1 MIGAAAQTP
10 LRRQGVPRVIVAAIA
25 VAWAAAI
32 GAEITGTAQL
42 VHHDALAH
50 SDLPLI
56 VVLGIFV
63 LAWQLMIVA
72 MMLPSSLPLIR
83 LFRVAAANQPSPA
96 MATIGLL
103 LGYAAVWTV
112 FGVVAFLGDLGLHR
126 LVHGWAWLEGR
137 PQVIAGSVLLLAGA
151 FQFSSLKER
160 CLRECR
166 HPGPFLLQ
174 HYGRGIEAA
183 FRLGKAHGLFC
194 LGCCWALMLVGFAA
208 GVANL
213 WWMAALT
220 AVMVFEKTGRGGDRG
235 VVPIG
240 TGLITLGVL
249 TLLAPS
255 LALVGTS

>member
-1 MIGAAAQTP
+1 VIGAAAQTA
-10 LRRQGVPRVIVAAIA
+10 LRRRGVPPVIVAAIA

-32 GAEITGTAQL
+32 GAEITGTAHL
-42 VHHDALAH
+42 MHHDALAH

-56 VVLGIFV
+56 AVLGIFV
-63 LAWQLMIVA
+63 LAWQLMIIA

-83 LFRVAAANQPSPA
+83 LFRVAAANQPSPGR
-96 MATIGLL
+96 ATMGLL
-103 LGYAAVWTV
+103 LGYVAVWTA

-126 LVHGWAWLEGR
+126 LVHGWAWLDAR
-137 PQVIAGSVLLLAGA
+137 PQVIAGSVLVLAGA

-174 HYGRGIEAA
+174 HYGRGVEAA

-220 AVMVFEKTGRGGDRG
+220 ALMVFEKTGRGGERG
-235 VVPIG
+235 VAPIG
-240 TGLITLGVL
+240 AGLIALGVL
-249 TLLAPS
+249 TFMAPAASLLA
-255 LALVGTS
+255 TS